1 MAGGSAWIAFQAV
14 TVNKRLLFA
23 SLAVATAVVVAVGAA
38 TAGRSN
44 SNAVDDDVTLSS
56 GNDLSPSI
64 GTNAAVTGR
73 TVAQVNL
80 QTVNG
85 DRFPTTELS
94 GRPLVINLWFST
106 CAPCSRE
113 LPAFAAAQSMF
124 GDRVRFV
131 GINSSGLDS
140 TSEERFARDK
150 GVQYEL
156 YYDPNGEF
164 TSAMRIANFPQTLL
178 VAANGTIVEQTG
190 ELTANALEDLI
201 RTKLL

>member
-140 TSEERFARDK
+140 TSEERFARWSGSD
-150 GVQYEL
+150 
-156 YYDPNGEF
+156 
-164 TSAMRIANFPQTLL
+164 R
-178 VAANGTIVEQTG
+178 
-190 ELTANALEDLI
+190 
-201 RTKLL
+201 R